1 MSAAAGALDSG
12 RYRIVRL
19 LGRGGLG
26 EVYLARDLT
35 LGRDVAIKFVAP
47 EKVTDADAR
56 RRLLREARAA
66 AALDH
71 PGICTVYEAGETA
84 DGRGYIVMQ
93 YVEGE
98 TLAAVLGRGALPV
111 RDAIALCAQVAD
123 ALGAAHRARRR
134 APRPEAGQHHGHA
147 VRAGQAR
154 RFRHREDRRDA
165 QPAATTI
172 SRPR

>member
-1 MSAAAGALDSG
+1 MSAAAGALDAA

-19 LGRGGLG
+19 LRRGGLG

-47 EKVTDADAR
+47 EKLTDADGR

-71 PGICTVYEAGETA
+71 PGICTVYETGETA

-98 TLAAVLGRGALPV
+98 TLSAMLSRGALPV
-111 RDAIALCAQVAD
+111 REALALCAEVAD
-123 ALGAAHRARRR
+123 ALAAAHRRGGG
-134 APRPEAGQHHGHA
+134 PRGPEARHSA
-147 VRAGQAR
+147 IAPAG
-154 RFRHREDRRDA
+154 
-165 QPAATTI
+165 T
-172 SRPR
+172 PRLGP